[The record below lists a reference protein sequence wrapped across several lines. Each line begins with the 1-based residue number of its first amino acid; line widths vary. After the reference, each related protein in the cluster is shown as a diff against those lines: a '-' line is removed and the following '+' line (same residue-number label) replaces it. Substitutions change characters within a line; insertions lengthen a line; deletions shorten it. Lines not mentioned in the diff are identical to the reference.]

1 MLFFEECLAMAQQ
14 LEREMAQETR
24 ELFMETPFN
33 ELWQYHFTLGT
44 WIRNHYLD
52 EKSYLYKAL
61 LILGKKSKDDMS
73 MFLLEFIQHYFLL
86 RRARMI

>member
-44 WIRNHYLD
+44 
-52 EKSYLYKAL
+52 
-61 LILGKKSKDDMS
+61 
-73 MFLLEFIQHYFLL
+73 
-86 RRARMI
+86 